1 MSKVLDR
8 LNFQIK
14 RDGELPEHL
23 EVLKLYNLLI
33 KSNICTAMLWN
44 LLTNCKFD
52 KNDNHIYS
60 VKPEVI
66 KFIKSWNN

>member
-1 MSKVLDR
+1 MGKVLDR

-14 RDGELPEHL
+14 RDGKLPEHV

-33 KSNICTAMLWN
+33 ECNIGSTMLWG

-52 KNDNHIYS
+52 KNNNYIYS

-66 KFIKSWNN
+66 KSIQSWNN

>member
-1 MSKVLDR
+1 MGEVLDR

-14 RDGELPEHL
+14 RDGNLPEHI

-33 KSNICTAMLWN
+33 ECSIGSTMLWG

-52 KNDNHIYS
+52 KNHNYVYS
-60 VKPEVI
+60 VKPELLR
-66 KFIKSWNN
+66 FIKSWNP

>member
-33 KSNICTAMLWN
+33 KSNICTAMLWG

-52 KNDNHIYS
+52 KNHNHGYS

>member
-1 MSKVLDR
+1 MGKVLDR

-14 RDGELPEHL
+14 RDGKLPEHV

-33 KSNICTAMLWN
+33 ECNIGSTMLWD

-66 KFIKSWNN
+66 KFIQSWNN